1 MLYIG
6 IYISTF
12 SFCLRPFSLTFSIC
26 RDETIYI
33 YSRFIL
39 LQLTFPALFLSF
51 LLFASLFLFF
61 FPSRSFQTSVG
72 EKYIFVHRTKP
83 LSSTLSR
90 LPNISLL
97 LLLPYSFR
105 MFSLSFLFTTS
116 DLKSVSKRDF
126 RKRALKNTYG

>member
-1 MLYIG
+1 MLVHFLSVYVQPILSHILSLSRRDD
-6 IYISTF
+6 IY
-12 SFCLRPFSLTFSIC
+12 
-26 RDETIYI
+26 IYI

-39 LQLTFPALFLSF
+39 FQLTFPALFFSF

-83 LSSTLSR
+83 LSPTLSR

-97 LLLPYSFR
+97 LLLTYSLR

-126 RKRALKNTYG
+126 RKRAKNTYG